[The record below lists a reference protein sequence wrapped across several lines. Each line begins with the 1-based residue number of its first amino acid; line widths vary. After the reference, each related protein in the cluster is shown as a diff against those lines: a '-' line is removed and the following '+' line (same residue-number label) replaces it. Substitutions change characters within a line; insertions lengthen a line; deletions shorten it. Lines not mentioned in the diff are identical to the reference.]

1 MTGTG
6 PSAPPHR
13 WEDEA
18 ALRALLQDYAAAA
31 DDRDGV
37 RYAELFEPDGTL
49 VAPNYPDDLRP
60 VKVLSGRETLR
71 RVPDALRRYER
82 TFHQVT
88 NARFTIEG
96 DRASGEVQCTAHHL
110 LAAGGGSPTP
120 GARAGAG
127 ADGPPWIDHV
137 WFIRYRDDYV
147 RAPGGWRFARRVL
160 ELQWVEEH
168 AVALVGPSPAGR
180 PGSDSGGQPAGTGS
194 GGGAPT

>member
-6 PSAPPHR
+6 LSAQPDR

-18 ALRALLQDYAAAA
+18 ALRVLLQDYAAAA

-71 RVPDALRRYER
+71 RVPEALRRYER

-110 LAAGGGSPTP
+110 LAAGD
-120 GARAGAG
+120 AGRTSRD
-127 ADGPPWIDHV
+127 DGPTWIDHV
-137 WFIRYRDDYV
+137 WFIRYRDQYL

-168 AVALVGPSPAGR
+168 AVARVGPSPAGR
-180 PGSDSGGQPAGTGS
+180 SGPDSGAGTQPAGTGS
-194 GGGAPT
+194 GGAAPT

>member
-1 MTGTG
+1 VTGTG
-6 PSAPPHR
+6 SPAQADRPDR

-71 RVPDALRRYER
+71 QVSEALQRFER

-110 LAAGGGSPTP
+110 LAAGDAGRTPRDDGS
-120 GARAGAG
+120 A
-127 ADGPPWIDHV
+127 WIDHV
-137 WFIRYRDDYV
+137 WFIRYRDQYV
-147 RAPGGWRFARRVL
+147 RSPDGWRFARRVL

-168 AVALVGPSPAGR
+168 PVVRVGPPPAGR
-180 PGSDSGGQPAGTGS
+180 SGRQPGGQPAGTGA